1 MTPVRM
7 IEILDNL
14 DVLSRPH
21 LDLTT
26 IEVGGVALG
35 TPGVDVPRE
44 SLVEAQSNLVAR
56 YRGGTDLDSE
66 YYDAEGR
73 RLTPDEVFDDAA
85 RSDGFLYRA
94 DKVSYKVRAGAVVG
108 FAMYGPHLSHFAQL
122 ASYEEFLAAF
132 GTPDRAREDETYG
145 DLMGYDTY
153 YWGARKHVRWDAWDD
168 RVSLI
173 NLGAFEGNSGPEDSG
188 H

>member
-44 SLVEAQSNLVAR
+44 SLVEARSNLVAR

-108 FAMYGPHLSHFAQL
+108 FAVYGPHLSHFAQL

-173 NLGAFEGNSGPEDSG
+173 NLGAFEGNSGPEGSG

>member
-1 MTPVRM
+1 M

-14 DVLSRPH
+14 DVLYRPH

-35 TPGVDVPRE
+35 APAVGIPRR
-44 SLVEAQSNLVAR
+44 SIIEAQSPLIAR

-108 FAMYGPHLSHFAQL
+108 FAVYGPHLSHFARL

-173 NLGAFEGNSGPEDSG
+173 NLGAFEGNSGPENSG
-188 H
+188 P

>member
-14 DVLSRPH
+14 DVLYQPH

-35 TPGVDVPRE
+35 APAVGIPRR
-44 SLVEAQSNLVAR
+44 SIIEAQSSLIAR
-56 YRGGTDLDSE
+56 YRGGTDLGSE
-66 YYDAEGR
+66 YYDAGGR
-73 RLTPDEVFDDAA
+73 RLTLDEVVDDAA

-94 DKVSYKVRAGAVVG
+94 DKITYKVRAGAVVG
-108 FAMYGPHLSHFAQL
+108 FAVHGPHLSHFAHL

-173 NLGAFEGNSGPEDSG
+173 NLGAFEGNSGP
-188 H
+188 